1 VTEQSVVSLRA
12 VVHGRVQG
20 VNFRNFVYTRAS
32 FLRLTGY
39 VRNLPG
45 GSVEVAAEGKRAEL
59 EQFLGY
65 LHDGPRGARVQRVD
79 TEWRDATGLYRAFD
93 VTV

>member
-1 VTEQSVVSLRA
+1 
-12 VVHGRVQG
+12 

-65 LHDGPRGARVQRVD
+65 LHDGPRSARVESVD
-79 TEWRDATGLYRAFD
+79 AQWGEATGAYRDFW
-93 VTV
+93 VSG